1 VALLRTLAIVLLAV
15 VVTGVPTLACF
26 VPDAQLTAEERE
38 CCRQMAD
45 KCGAAGMPSS
55 HSCCKTVLRGSE
67 DASIADH
74 GSKAPVVD
82 VLGFVPALLQ
92 PADSP
97 FPATA
102 YLTPSPPGSLPSATS
117 VLRI

>member
-1 VALLRTLAIVLLAV
+1 
-15 VVTGVPTLACF
+15 
-26 VPDAQLTAEERE
+26 
-38 CCRQMAD
+38 
-45 KCGAAGMPSS
+45 
-55 HSCCKTVLRGSE
+55 VLRGSD
-67 DASIADH
+67 DATIADH
-74 GSKAPVVD
+74 GSTAPVD

-92 PADSP
+92 PADAP